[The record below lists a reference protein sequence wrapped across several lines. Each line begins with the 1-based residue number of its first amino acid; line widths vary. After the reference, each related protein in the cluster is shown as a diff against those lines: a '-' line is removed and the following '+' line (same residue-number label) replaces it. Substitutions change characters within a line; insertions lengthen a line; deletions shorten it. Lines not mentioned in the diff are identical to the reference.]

1 VKVVGDWA
9 YLYRAVDSAG
19 ETIEFMLSPK
29 RDLPNRV
36 HGLVTL
42 DRSQRAFR
50 RSEPR
55 SSFPGLHAGPAAQ

>member
-9 YLYRAVDSAG
+9 YLYRAVDSAS

-42 DRSQRAFR
+42 D
-50 RSEPR
+50 
-55 SSFPGLHAGPAAQ
+55 SFSTRLPSIGAA